1 MQSCIVII
9 IDLSAI
15 IIDVIIEIIIEIIID
30 VIIGGNDIM
39 EKTKE
44 RNNTRVKRQN
54 EKQKEIFDR
63 VSAAVPKGTVDRIKK
78 FGISVNFAVNEA
90 LSLYLEAI
98 EEAEQEEMLQNDQGQ
113 TVINLDEFEVV
124 GWTQEEDQEQEEGEQ
139 AFLSEPVETS
149 AWALPEKV
157 KTESENPVTA
167 ASIMEEF
174 NGLKEKMQ
182 REKEDKERAK
192 QEEKEEATRQYIEQL
207 KKIRENG
214 TEPENQ
220 IRLADF

>member
-1 MQSCIVII
+1 MS
-9 IDLSAI
+9 
-15 IIDVIIEIIIEIIID
+15 EY
-30 VIIGGNDIM
+30 NKKIM
-39 EKTKE
+39 ETARNRAK
-44 RNNTRVKRQN
+44 RNNDFIKRN
-54 EKQKEIFDR
+54 YDKIT
-63 VSAAVPKGTVDRIKK
+63 ATLPKGTTERIRAL
-78 FGISVNFAVNEA
+78 GMSVNFAVNEA

-113 TVINLDEFEVV
+113 TVINFDEFEVV
-124 GWTQEEDQEQEEGEQ
+124 GGTQEEDQEQEEGEQ
-139 AFLSEPVETS
+139 SFLSEPLETS
-149 AWALPEKV
+149 AWVLPEKI

-192 QEEKEEATRQYIEQL
+192 QEAKEEATRQYIEQL

-214 TEPENQ
+214 IEPENK

>member
-1 MQSCIVII
+1 M
-9 IDLSAI
+9 I
-15 IIDVIIEIIIEIIID
+15 IIDVIIVIIID
-30 VIIGGNDIM
+30 IIIGGNDSM

-78 FGISVNFAVNEA
+78 FGISVNFAINEA

-98 EEAEQEEMLQNDQGQ
+98 EEAEQEEMLQNSHGQTETEPDKMTDQIGADQGENQ
-113 TVINLDEFEVV
+113 A
-124 GWTQEEDQEQEEGEQ
+124 EDYPGD
-139 AFLSEPVETS
+139 PVELS
-149 AWALPEKV
+149 AWTLPQKSHAED
-157 KTESENPVTA
+157 TENPATA

-174 NGLKEKMQ
+174 NNLREKMQ
-182 REKEDKERAK
+182 QEKEEKERAK
-192 QEEKEEATRQYIEQL
+192 QEAKEEATRQYIEQL

-214 TEPENQ
+214 IEPENK

>member
-1 MQSCIVII
+1 
-9 IDLSAI
+9 
-15 IIDVIIEIIIEIIID
+15 
-30 VIIGGNDIM
+30 M

-44 RNNTRVKRQN
+44 RNNKRVKRQN
-54 EKQKEIFDR
+54 EKQKEVFDR

-124 GWTQEEDQEQEEGEQ
+124 GGTQEEDQAQEEGEQ

-157 KTESENPVTA
+157 NADSVEPVTA

-174 NGLKEKMQ
+174 NNLREKMQ
-182 REKEDKERAK
+182 QEKEEKERAK
-192 QEEKEEATRQYIEQL
+192 QEAKEEATRQYIEQL

-214 TEPENQ
+214 IEPENK

>member
-1 MQSCIVII
+1 
-9 IDLSAI
+9 
-15 IIDVIIEIIIEIIID
+15 
-30 VIIGGNDIM
+30 M

-78 FGISVNFAVNEA
+78 FGISVNFAINEA

-98 EEAEQEEMLQNDQGQ
+98 EQEPEEMLQNSHGQAETEPDEMTDQIGADQGENQ
-113 TVINLDEFEVV
+113 AEDHPGDPVKLST
-124 GWTQEEDQEQEEGEQ
+124 WTLPQKSHAED
-139 AFLSEPVETS
+139 T
-149 AWALPEKV
+149 
-157 KTESENPVTA
+157 ENPATA

-174 NGLKEKMQ
+174 NNLREKMQ
-182 REKEDKERAK
+182 QEKEEKERAK
-192 QEEKEEATRQYIEQL
+192 QEAKEEATRQYIEQL

-214 TEPENQ
+214 IEPENK